1 MLRAAAARRDMRL
14 LGLALDLAVPPLAL
28 LAGLLAA
35 AWLFGLAGW
44 LFGGTAVVLFL
55 ASALVATFFIAVLF
69 AWGAQGRDLVRLGE
83 LLAVPW
89 YIAAKLPM
97 YLRFIVRRQ
106 RDWVRTDRK

>member
-1 MLRAAAARRDMRL
+1 MPACWRLDWLLALGGPGCSGGAAA
-14 LGLALDLAVPPLAL
+14 GLV
-28 LAGLLAA
+28 
-35 AWLFGLAGW
+35 
-44 LFGGTAVVLFL
+44 L